1 MSRKDYVAF
10 AALLRE
16 HADTIMDPTQAPD
29 IALADLVN
37 GVADVFAADNPN
49 FDRRR
54 FLEAATGRVVSR
66 PMQH

>member
-1 MSRKDYVAF
+1 MSRKDYVAI
-10 AALLRE
+10 AALLRD
-16 HADTIMDPTQAPD
+16 HANTLSDPTQAWD
-29 IALADLVN
+29 IAVADLVN
-37 GVADVFAADNPN
+37 DVADLFAADNPN